1 MCLLWGKW
9 CIVDRVGTLAK
20 APEAVIPSSVYE
32 EMAYN
37 DPENELTKVV

>member
-1 MCLLWGKW
+1 MCLLWGRW

-20 APEAVIPSSVYE
+20 APKAVMSSALYE

-37 DPENELTKVV
+37 DPEKELAKVV